1 MADARRSEC
10 CAARGAMSDL
20 PFADRTDFENAE
32 RGLVDALDPCVVT
45 AADGRVVWD
54 LRPYAYLEG
63 DRPDTVHPSL
73 WRQAQLCAKHGL
85 FEVTTGI
92 YQVRGMDISNMTI
105 VEGDAGV
112 IVIDPLISAETAAAS
127 IALYRK
133 NRGDRP
139 VTGVI
144 YTHSHGDHF
153 GGVKGVLPDGAG
165 DVPILAPHGFLEH
178 AVSENVYAGGAMN
191 RRATYMYGAFLDPSP
206 AGQVSV
212 GLGIATSQGSL
223 SLIAPTVDIVRT
235 GQEETIDGVRIVF
248 QLTPGTEAP
257 AEMNFYFP
265 AQRALC
271 MAENA
276 THNLHNL
283 LTLRGALVRDPRVWS
298 RYLDEAIEM
307 FGAGTD
313 VAFASHHWPTWGSAN
328 AIQYLSEQR
337 DLYAYL
343 HDQTLR
349 MVNNGA
355 TGMEI
360 AEEIQLPP
368 HLESAWHA
376 HGYYGSVSHNVKAIY
391 QRYMGWFDG
400 NPTSLWEH
408 PPQAAATRYVDVIGG
423 QQAVLGKARSYAD
436 AGDLRFAAELLKH
449 AVFANPDDSA
459 AREALAGVY
468 ERLGYGSENA
478 TWRSFYLTGA
488 LELRHGPKA
497 SPLGDIGAGMAAAL
511 TIEQLFDTLAIR
523 VDGPRAAAESLVID
537 WLFTDTGTRVRLTL
551 SNGALIPTVNPKT
564 SVKADLT
571 LTLTKPQ
578 LLGLLGGGGLAGI
591 EHAGDPAAL
600 TRLLAV
606 LDEPDPAFP
615 IVTP

>member
-1 MADARRSEC
+1 
-10 CAARGAMSDL
+10 MSDL

-423 QQAVLGKARSYAD
+423 QQAVLDKARSYAD